1 MGAPAE
7 ISRATSGALAR
18 ARRLADNAHMARTT
32 ASALTAPA
40 PRVYDIVVAGA
51 GAPGLALAAALKQ
64 ALGRLLKIAVVDPRP
79 DEGDGGLRTVALSQ
93 GSRALLARVGA
104 WDALEPLTQPIL
116 KMSIFDGGVRDAV
129 RIAQLNF
136 EAGEGE
142 PLAYMA
148 FNDDLVAALR
158 RACEALGVDTLRG
171 AVSGFSAGKATA
183 SIDLAD
189 GETLRTRLVV
199 AADGAGSKLRT
210 LAQILTVGWDTGQT
224 AIVATIE
231 HERDHMGAAE
241 QHFLPA
247 GPFARLPLRGRRS
260 SIVWNESHSGADA
273 MLALDD
279 EDFVRQL
286 ERRFTL
292 KLGELTLASR
302 IKSYPL
308 RFAFARRFVADRL
321 ALIGDAAHL
330 VHPLAGQG
338 LNLGLRDV
346 AALAEVIVAQMR
358 LGLDPG
364 DPVGLAT
371 YSRERRFDDVAS
383 GFGMDAMNR
392 MFSNEIAPLRFARD
406 FGLRIVDRTPMLKR
420 AFMAEA
426 AGSGAR
432 APRLLRGQG
441 L

>member
-1 MGAPAE
+1 MGKSDASA
-7 ISRATSGALAR
+7 SGATGAR
-18 ARRLADNAHMARTT
+18 
-32 ASALTAPA
+32 
-40 PRVYDIVVAGA
+40 VFDIVVAGA
-51 GAPGLALAAALKQ
+51 GAPGLSLAAALKQ
-64 ALGRLLKIAVVDPRP
+64 AIGRRLKIAVVDPRLE
-79 DEGDGGLRTVALSQ
+79 EGDGGLRTVALSQ
-93 GSRALLARVGA
+93 GSRALLTRIGA
-104 WDALEPLTQPIL
+104 WDALVPLTQPIL

-142 PLAYMA
+142 PLAHMA
-148 FNDDLVAALR
+148 FNDDLIAALR
-158 RACEALGVDTLRG
+158 RACDGLGVESVRG
-171 AVSGFSAGKATA
+171 AVVGFTPGKPTA
-183 SIDLAD
+183 SIDLA
-189 GETLRTRLVV
+189 GGATLRARLVV
-199 AADGAGSKLRT
+199 AADGARSKLRE
-210 LAQILTVGWDTGQT
+210 LAEISTVRWDSGQT

-231 HERDHMGAAE
+231 HERDHKGCAE

-260 SIVWNESHSGADA
+260 SIVWNESHAGAEA
-273 MLALDD
+273 MLALEE
-279 EDFVRQL
+279 EDFLRQL

-292 KLGELTLASR
+292 QLGELGLASR
-302 IKSYPL
+302 LQSYPL
-308 RFAFARRFVADRL
+308 SFGFARRFVGDRL

-346 AALAEVIVAQMR
+346 AALAEGIVAQMR

-364 DPVGLAT
+364 DPAVLAT

-392 MFSNEIAPLRFARD
+392 IFSNEIGPLRFARD
-406 FGLRIVDRTPMLKR
+406 LGLRIVDRTPLLKR

-426 AGSGAR
+426 AGSGHR
-432 APRLLRGQG
+432 APRLLRGLG